1 MFEMFSFYFMALTG
15 LGYNYSVLAFPLI
28 ISFIGMVYG
37 GYMAYWVLKQDPG
50 TEYMQKISSL
60 IASGARAFLSREY
73 RTILPVGTLL
83 ALLVGVVYFFG
94 LNSPILAFM
103 AVISFVLGAL
113 GSGLAGY
120 IGMYITTR
128 SASRTAQAAKKN
140 GLGGALS
147 ISFRAGSVMGTVL
160 ASIALLVISVLFL
173 LFSWNQQWAEALIP
187 VAFGASLMSLFIRV
201 AGGIYTKAADW
212 GADIVGKVE
221 ENIPED
227 DPRNPGTIA
236 DNVGDNVGD
245 VAGMSSDVYESLV
258 VVVTGSMFIAS
269 VFGMQE
275 KFYLL
280 PLLIVASA
288 LLSTIAGFQAVRGKA
303 ENAEDVMKKLNL
315 SLYFVTVVTALLVLG
330 FLYYLFGLNMSSIAL
345 WICDL
350 LGMITTIMVL
360 HITEYY
366 THYTHRPVKDIAK
379 QSAISPSNV
388 IVTGYAYGLMS
399 SVPVLLTVSAVLG
412 ISFYLGYFMI
422 AYPTPVTAGIYGT
435 AVASTGL
442 LSMAGIVI
450 TLDSFGP
457 VSDNASGLA
466 EMAGLA
472 EDVRKHTDTLD
483 AIGNTTKAT
492 TKGYAIASAGLA
504 AIVLFIGFVY
514 EVVKR
519 FYVGLPVT
527 KIMDFA
533 FSSTSVLN
541 PDLIIGAFLG
551 AVLVYTFSSRTL
563 SSVSKTAMELVQEI
577 RRQFKEIP
585 GILDGK
591 SSPEYEK
598 AIDIVTRHALA
609 EFMLPGLLAVILPVV
624 VGVFLGWVTLVG
636 LILGTIIVGF
646 PRALLMANAGGA
658 WDNAKKFI
666 EANGDP
672 SLGGKGSPAHKNA
685 VVGDVVGDPFK
696 DTTGPSLNP
705 LIKVVNTVSVVFAS
719 AIVILDKLLGTYSVS
734 MSLYLPA
741 AINHLLFLLLRFI

>member
-1 MFEMFSFYFMALTG
+1 MFRIFLSFIITYASLNY
-15 LGYNYSVLAFPLI
+15 GYWTVFPLI
-28 ISFIGMVYG
+28 VSLIGLFYG
-37 GYMAYWVLKQDPG
+37 AYMARWVLKQDAG
-50 TEYMQKISSL
+50 TDYMQRISSL

-73 RTILPVGTLL
+73 KTVLPVGAVL
-83 ALLVGVVYFFG
+83 AFLVGVVYYYGFSSG
-94 LNSPILAFM
+94 LIALM
-103 AVISFVLGAL
+103 AVVSFALGAL

-128 SASRTAQAAKKN
+128 SASRTAQAGKKN

-147 ISFRAGSVMGTVL
+147 VSFRAGSVMGTIL

-173 LFSWNQQWAEALIP
+173 MFGWSQFWAEVLIP

-221 ENIPED
+221 AGIPED

-269 VFGMQE
+269 VFGMQDR
-275 KFYLL
+275 YYVL
-280 PLLIVASA
+280 PLFIVSSA
-288 LLSTIAGFQAVRGKA
+288 LLSTMIGLQVVRGRA
-303 ENAEDVMKKLNL
+303 ENAEGVMKKLNL
-315 SLYFVTVVTALLVLG
+315 SLYSVTVITAVLVLF
-330 FLYYLFGLNMSSIAL
+330 FLYYLFGLNSQSLAL
-345 WICDL
+345 WVCDI
-350 LGMITTIMVL
+350 LGMITTIIVL

-366 THYTHRPVKDIAK
+366 THYTHKPVKDIAR

-388 IVTGYAYGLMS
+388 IVTGYSYGLMS
-399 SVPVLLTVSAVLG
+399 AVPVLLTVSAVLG
-412 ISFYLGYFMI
+412 ISFYLGYFVL
-422 AYPTPVTAGIYGT
+422 AYPTAVTAGIYGT

-466 EMAGLA
+466 EMAGLT

-519 FYVGLPVT
+519 FYPGYSVSSIIQV
-527 KIMDFA
+527 A

-577 RRQFKEIP
+577 RRQFREIP
-585 GILDGK
+585 GILEGK
-591 SSPEYEK
+591 SNPEYER
-598 AIDIVTRHALA
+598 AVDIVTRHALS

-624 VGVFLGWVTLVG
+624 VGIFLGWITLVG
-636 LILGTIIVGF
+636 LIMGTIIVGF

-705 LIKVVNTVSVVFAS
+705 LIKVVNTVSVVFAA
-719 AIVILDKLLGTYSVS
+719 AIVMLDKLLGTYTVFLSFN
-734 MSLYLPA
+734 LPVL
-741 AINHLLFLLLRFI
+741 INHLLCLLI

>member
-1 MFEMFSFYFMALTG
+1 MFRTFLLFSITYASLNY
-15 LGYNYSVLAFPLI
+15 GYWTVFPLI
-28 ISFIGMVYG
+28 VSLIGLIYG
-37 GYMAYWVLKQDPG
+37 AYMAHWVLKQDPG
-50 TEYMQKISSL
+50 TDYMQKISSL

-73 RTILPVGTLL
+73 KTVLPVGAVL
-83 ALLVGVVYFFG
+83 ALLVGIVYYYGFNSG
-94 LNSPILAFM
+94 LIAVM
-103 AVISFVLGAL
+103 AIVSFVLGAL

-128 SASRTAQAAKKN
+128 SASRTAQAGKKN

-147 ISFRAGSVMGTVL
+147 VSFRAGSVMGTVL
-160 ASIALLVISVLFL
+160 ASIALLVISVLFVM
-173 LFSWNQQWAEALIP
+173 FGWSQFWAEVLIP

-221 ENIPED
+221 AGIPED

-269 VFGMQE
+269 VFGMQDR
-275 KFYLL
+275 FYVL
-280 PLLIVASA
+280 PLFIVSSA
-288 LLSTIAGFQAVRGKA
+288 LLSTIIGLQVVRGRA
-303 ENAEDVMKKLNL
+303 ENAEGVMKKLNL
-315 SLYFVTVVTALLVLG
+315 SLYSVTVITAVLVLF
-330 FLYYLFGLNMSSIAL
+330 FLYYLFGLNAQSLAL
-345 WICDL
+345 WVCDI
-350 LGMITTIMVL
+350 LGMITTIIVL

-388 IVTGYAYGLMS
+388 IVTGYSYGLMS
-399 SVPVLLTVSAVLG
+399 AVPVLLTVSAVLG
-412 ISFYLGYFMI
+412 ISFYLGYFVL
-422 AYPTPVTAGIYGT
+422 AYPTAVTAGIYGT

-466 EMAGLA
+466 EMAGLS

-519 FYVGLPVT
+519 FYPSYPVSG
-527 KIMDFA
+527 IMQVA

-577 RRQFKEIP
+577 RRQFREIP
-585 GILDGK
+585 GILEGK
-591 SSPEYEK
+591 SNPEYEK
-598 AIDIVTRHALA
+598 AVDIVTRHALS
-609 EFMLPGLLAVILPVV
+609 EFMLPGLLAVILPVI
-624 VGVFLGWVTLVG
+624 VGIFLGWITLVG
-636 LILGTIIVGF
+636 LIMGTIIVGF

-705 LIKVVNTVSVVFAS
+705 LIKVVNTVSVVFAA
-719 AIVILDKLLGTYSVS
+719 AIVMLDKLLGTYSVFLS
-734 MSLYLPA
+734 FNLPVMINHILYL
-741 AINHLLFLLLRFI
+741 LL